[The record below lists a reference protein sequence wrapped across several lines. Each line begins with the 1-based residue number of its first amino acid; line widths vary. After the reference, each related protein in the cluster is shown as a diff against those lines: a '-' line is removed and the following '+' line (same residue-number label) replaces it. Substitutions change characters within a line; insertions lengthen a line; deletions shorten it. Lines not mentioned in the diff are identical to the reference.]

1 MKTTSKMKTTLKMK
15 LTSKM
20 KWPQKWRRPQNKD
33 DIKMKMTSKKIMTS
47 TIKKTSK
54 TSNPPKVQA
63 CMKKRLREDKPAWRQ
78 LALCRT
84 THGAG
89 HIPPCGI
96 FFIKS
101 FFLGAS
107 YFCDRGKKVNSNLK
121 TEVWIGLDDKNF
133 WEVQVMNFC

>member
-1 MKTTSKMKTTLKMK
+1 
-15 LTSKM
+15 
-20 KWPQKWRRPQNKD
+20 
-33 DIKMKMTSKKIMTS
+33 MKMTSKKIMTS

-89 HIPPCGI
+89 HIPLCSI
-96 FFIKS
+96 FYKTINMPNEILIRCTLYFAFCAVWLMTVGSQTSTSCVLKKQQLCSKDVNFDAGMHDARKKRNFKKMPVS
-101 FFLGAS
+101 FS
-107 YFCDRGKKVNSNLK
+107 V
-121 TEVWIGLDDKNF
+121 GLIL
-133 WEVQVMNFC
+133 